1 MKNILKL
8 TLAVVCVMFT
18 SSLFAQK
25 IGYINTDP
33 IVANM
38 AETKDAMAK
47 LEAFAKDLQ
56 AQSETLQVELNTKF
70 QEYQK
75 NSATMTDSVK
85 QLKEK
90 ELDDISARIE
100 QFNQVAQ
107 QDVQNEQSKL
117 MAPIFEKVKTTINEV
132 AKAGGYS
139 VILPGNALIYADE
152 ATVKDVSKDVAAKLG
167 VDWDKVTSEAKAAA
181 DAAVAAASK

>member
-8 TLAVVCVMFT
+8 TLTVVCVMFT

-47 LEAFAKDLQ
+47 IEAFAKDLS
-56 AQSETLQVELNTKF
+56 AQVETLQVELNTKF

-100 QFNQVAQ
+100 QFQQVAQ
-107 QDVQNEQSKL
+107 QDIQNEQAKQ
-117 MAPIFEKVKTTINEV
+117 MAPIFEKVKNTINEV

-152 ATVKDVSKDVAAKLG
+152 ATVKDISKDVAAKLG
-167 VDWDKVTSEAKAAA
+167 VDWDKITAEAKAAA
-181 DAAVAAASK
+181 EGAAK